1 MKQWKAKWLQILGMF
16 WATITTT
23 TTTTTTKRDYYQS
36 ISVGNSCN
44 INYIEHESNRDRKK
58 HN

>member
-16 WATITTT
+16 WA

-44 INYIEHESNRDRKK
+44 INYIEHERNRDRKK

>member
-16 WATITTT
+16 WATIT